1 MKKKKKVSKFM
12 RHLSSDIRK
21 LLDNKREDMA
31 MPENFQL
38 STPWVTQYRK
48 IEAMFGGDPDIKLE
62 YVAGDGED
70 PVVKMFIDGQDKA
83 DAIEKLLPEFYDF
96 GNVKMKVEVIPAN
109 KKENAE
115 SLFRTAFEGN
125 PAFSYAVTAE
135 GIFTNPIT
143 YVVFKN
149 KVVQFWNDDLSDVNG
164 NETTLYEQIAPVVF
178 DPIADAGVCY
188 CTDVPEN
195 LGAAAK

>member
-1 MKKKKKVSKFM
+1 MSDVLRRVLARKQKEECMKNKIN
-12 RHLSSDIRK
+12 LS
-21 LLDNKREDMA
+21 A
-31 MPENFQL
+31 
-38 STPWVTQYRK
+38 PWVTLYRRF
-48 IEAMFGGDPDIKLE
+48 EAMFGDDPDIKVE
-62 YVAGDGED
+62 YVAGDGND
-70 PVVKMFIDGQDKA
+70 PIIKLYVEGQDKA
-83 DAIEKLLPEFYDF
+83 DAITKILPATYEF
-96 GNVKMKVEVIPAN
+96 GGVTVSVVVVPAN
-109 KKENAE
+109 KAE
-115 SLFRTAFEGN
+115 SKEALFRCAFEGN

-188 CTDVPEN
+188 CTDTPEN
-195 LGAAAK
+195 LGVTAK

>member
-1 MKKKKKVSKFM
+1 MIACLLRRLFGLACNRKDYRMENKMK
-12 RHLSSDIRK
+12 
-21 LLDNKREDMA
+21 
-31 MPENFQL
+31 L
-38 STPWVTQYRK
+38 STPWVTLYRK
-48 IEAMFGGDPDIKLE
+48 FEAMFGDDPDIKLE
-62 YVAGDGED
+62 YVAGDGND
-70 PVVKMFIDGQDKA
+70 PIIKMFVDGQDKA
-83 DAIEKLLPEFYDF
+83 DAIQKLLPEFYDF

-109 KKENAE
+109 KKESMEAV
-115 SLFRTAFEGN
+115 FRTAFEGN

-164 NETTLYEQIAPVVF
+164 NETTLYEQIAPAVF

-188 CTDVPEN
+188 CTDMPEN
-195 LGAAAK
+195 LGFAAK

>member
-31 MPENFQL
+31 MPENFKL
-38 STPWVTQYRK
+38 SAPWATQYRK

-83 DAIEKLLPEFYDF
+83 DAIEKFYDF

-109 KKENAE
+109 KKESAE

-164 NETTLYEQIAPVVF
+164 NETTLFETIAPSLFEPVE
-178 DPIADAGVCY
+178 GVCY
-188 CTDVPEN
+188 CTDTPEN
-195 LGAAAK
+195 LAAPTK